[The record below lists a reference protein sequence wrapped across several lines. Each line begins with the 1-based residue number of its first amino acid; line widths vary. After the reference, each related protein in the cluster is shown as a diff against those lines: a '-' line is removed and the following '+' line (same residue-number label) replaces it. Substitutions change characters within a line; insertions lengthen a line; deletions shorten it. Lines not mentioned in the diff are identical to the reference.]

1 MPRRVETVCVVAG
14 FAALGIAYTYPLILG
29 LGSRLPS
36 DLGDP
41 LLTAWTLAWDAD
53 RLRHG
58 LRGIWDAPNFFPYRH
73 TLLYSDHLIGIALFT
88 APIQWLSGNP
98 VFVYNVAFLSSF
110 VLAGGGMYV
119 LARHVS
125 GGSRVAAV
133 VAGLAY
139 CCHPFRISHLS
150 HLQWL
155 MTGWLPLALWA
166 LHRYIVARTLSHL
179 MLATVFA
186 LLQSLTTAYF
196 TYFALIPIAVL
207 VLGEGRRALQW
218 RLRTAW
224 HVAAAGLLAAAVTIP
239 VVRAYYQVRAESGL
253 RRSVSEIALQSAE
266 LRDYVSAPDRLKV
279 WGRLGR
285 GTGEHE
291 LFPGATTLAIAAV
304 GVLSGRRQRSVRV
317 YASIAAIAW
326 VLSFGP
332 RGPYGWLLH
341 VIPGLDGLRAP
352 ARLAVVV
359 QLGLS
364 VLAGLGAMR
373 LVDRADARRTVVTSA
388 LALAIAVEG
397 TAAPIPTP
405 AFDPAGPS
413 EDRALY
419 DTLRR
424 QPAGAVIEL
433 PTSAADVD
441 AEFVYQ
447 YMTLIHQHPVVNGH
461 SGYVTPLLL
470 FLGGG
475 HSPLREMAHPDD
487 VLAMLR
493 GIGVR
498 YVVIRR
504 AAFHDASIPDALL
517 AAVDRD
523 RDDVLES
530 RRFAETTLAILRPAG
545 PLPAPGP
552 TTAVPTSTLRMR
564 ASHGADRLPFL
575 IDENPDSRWLSGHQQ
590 SGDEWIEVELDRA
603 RDIRVV
609 RMRLASRSFGDY
621 PRELAIHIN
630 DGGTVKTAFRGSVLP
645 HFARGLVAEGTFPWI
660 DIVLPANQARS
671 IRLEQI
677 GKARTFFWS
686 IHELQLRERE
696 F

>member
-1 MPRRVETVCVVAG
+1 MPRRVETICVVSG

-29 LGSRLPS
+29 LGSHLPS
-36 DLGDP
+36 DVGDP
-41 LLTAWTLAWDAD
+41 LLTTWTLAWDAD

-73 TLLYSDHLIGIALFT
+73 TLLYSDHLMGIAVFT

-119 LARHVS
+119 LAREVS

-139 CCHPFRISHLS
+139 ACHPFRMAHLA

-166 LHRYIVARTLSHL
+166 LHRYVRSRALGHL
-179 MLATVFA
+179 LAATVFA
-186 LLQSLTTAYF
+186 LLQSFTTAYF
-196 TYFALIPIAVL
+196 TYFALIPIVAVA
-207 VLGEGRRALQW
+207 VGEGGRAQQW
-218 RLRTAW
+218 RLGTAW
-224 HVAAAGLLAAAVTIP
+224 HIAAAGLLATAMTLP
-239 VVRAYYQVRAESGL
+239 VARAYYQVRAESGL
-253 RRSVSEIALQSAE
+253 RRTVSEIALQSAE
-266 LRDYVSAPDRLKV
+266 PRDYVTAPERLRV
-279 WGRLGR
+279 WGRLGG

-304 GVLSGRRQRSVRV
+304 GVLSGRRQRSTRV
-317 YASIAAIAW
+317 YASIAVIAC

-332 RGPYGWLLH
+332 RGPYGWLLR

-352 ARLAVVV
+352 ARLGVVV
-359 QLGLS
+359 QLALS
-364 VLAGLGAMR
+364 VLAGLGAVR
-373 LVDRADARRTVVTSA
+373 LVERAAARRTVITSG

-397 TAAPIPTP
+397 LAAPIPTP
-405 AFDPAGPS
+405 AFDAAGPPG
-413 EDRALY
+413 DRALY
-419 DTLRR
+419 DALRR
-424 QPAGAVIEL
+424 LPAGAVMEL

-441 AEFVYQ
+441 AEFIYQ

-475 HSPLREMAHPDD
+475 HSPLRDLAHPDD

-498 YVVIRR
+498 YVVVRR
-504 AAFHDASIPDALL
+504 AAFTDASIPDALL
-517 AAVDRD
+517 AAIDRD
-523 RDDVLES
+523 RRDVLDT
-530 RRFAETTLAILRPAG
+530 RRFVDTTLAILLPAD
-545 PLPAPGP
+545 PLPSPGP
-552 TTAVPTSTLRMR
+552 ATAVPASALRAH
-564 ASHGADRLPFL
+564 ASHGADRLAYLF
-575 IDENPDSRWLSGHQQ
+575 DEDPDSRWLSGHQQ
-590 SGDEWIEVELDRA
+590 SGNEWIELELDHA
-603 RDIRVV
+603 RDIRLV

-621 PRELAIHIN
+621 PRELAIDIN
-630 DGGTVKTAFRGSVLP
+630 DGGTVKTVFRGSVLTQ
-645 HFARGLVAEGTFPWI
+645 FARGLVADGTFPWI
-660 DIVLPANQARS
+660 DIVLPANRARS
-671 IRLEQI
+671 IRLQQI
-677 GKARTFFWS
+677 GRARTFFWS
-686 IHELQLRERE
+686 IHELQLREHGS
-696 F
+696 